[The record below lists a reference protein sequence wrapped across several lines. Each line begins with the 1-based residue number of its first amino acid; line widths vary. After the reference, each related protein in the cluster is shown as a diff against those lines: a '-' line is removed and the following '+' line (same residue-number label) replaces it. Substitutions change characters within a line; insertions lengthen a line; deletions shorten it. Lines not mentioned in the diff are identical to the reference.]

1 MTYTGAQLKPDVTLT
16 YDGKT
21 LVEGTDYSV
30 AYGENIVPGTNNGKV
45 TFTGMGDYA
54 GTVYKSFNI
63 LAKSFSD
70 ADVKLTVNKS
80 SYEYT
85 GENIK
90 PDITI
95 TYNGMTLVEGV
106 NYTFPF
112 SYKET
117 GTWTVIAMS
126 ASVYYSGSKSFQITI
141 VAPSGDMGKLTYE
154 DIPDQYYNGG
164 EVKPE
169 LTIKNGSYV
178 LKEGTDFTVTDRKNN
193 DKVGTS
199 TITIE
204 GMGSYSGTKV
214 LEFNILPKPLEDCDV
229 KDISDSQYTGEALE
243 PAVTI
248 KNGSVELEQDV
259 DYTVEYSNNTDV
271 TDEAKV
277 VIKAAMIIIQARSSS
292 ISR

>member
-1 MTYTGAQLKPDVTLT
+1 M
-16 YDGKT
+16 
-21 LVEGTDYSV
+21 
-30 AYGENIVPGTNNGKV
+30 PGTNNGKV

-277 VIKAAMIIIQARSSS
+277 VIKAANDNYTGEIVKYFKITPVSIISSS
-292 ISR
+292 SGMGITQADQSQM